1 MEKIEALK
9 KDVETLL
16 NNGIELIPI
25 NNININK
32 NSKKDFGDNLPNGW
46 VNPRKVRFNKDK
58 TLEALN
64 NGCCGFF
71 GRAGKRTGYNII
83 DVDNGKKETTNP
95 EILAELINKC
105 KFYIKSPNGFHF
117 YFKNTDYF
125 KNKHL
130 GVFGN
135 IDILTNE
142 NVYFFGIREDGIYSI
157 VKDEKI
163 IKIPDD
169 IIKELLE
176 GIKKKT
182 LNDALKIDINDT
194 TETPYKDNETYFI
207 TSNEVIKLLEDL
219 DNVFNDDT
227 KEWIKISSIL
237 KKAGFK
243 DAWKYWSSKSN
254 KYNEKNNEII
264 FKRLKTGEN
273 VPDLNFIIE
282 ILNNQSK
289 KKYNIISKI
298 YKPYQPLNDI
308 NKSLITKTINEKYLN
323 YDIYENEKDEIIKS
337 SLGTAK
343 TYSTFDYI
351 LKNDYK
357 ILSICQLINNVDN
370 HIRDFKNHPSNINDR
385 FLLSYN
391 DIPDYEFEN
400 HMMGYKNTTDD
411 FSNNINGICS
421 TIDSLA
427 KVHKKYFNNNDL
439 IKDYVIFMDEIHSD
453 LLHLLTSTTLNG
465 KRTETL
471 SILYEMLKGC
481 KKIIMSDGNICDVV
495 LTFYN
500 SLKRPNGYEFI
511 SNEYKSFNG
520 VNVYHKSLKCIYKIL
535 ENKVKNNTF
544 ATIACNTKS
553 KVEDTYKCLIK
564 LKEEYKKDFKILC
577 YTSTEGEKIEDVNKE
592 WDNAFI
598 IYSPSI
604 ISGLDF
610 RSKIPQDVIL
620 FIDGKETINAEQMGQ
635 QICRNRNINNV
646 YICCSHYS
654 NVLKYNT
661 IEDLREDYN
670 KRLNDF
676 HSCQVYKQLAN
687 KILINQKYEYRP
699 NDFTNLY
706 SLSLFH
712 NNIMSSNIL
721 YYIEEIL
728 KSYGFIFHNRYL
740 TDKNEGCEKIENQP
754 STEETEENQ
763 SIIYDDK
770 EKYEMFYNDIEN
782 NIQIEE
788 NKYNKQLMN
797 RFKYINLK
805 LPTTE
810 TEKETFLNIL
820 KEYNDILSNPH
831 TFNNHMSFIHYIKS
845 IETLKAEFIENTDK
859 DFKEHNMKSKI
870 SKLLNIKHIMNKY
883 LPEIDIYNFSYNEI
897 DEKYN
902 EIINITNAEYEYIK
916 SFVRTKKDAP
926 KNKRELL
933 SVMVKCYKDILGDM
947 IFKPLER
954 KKKHIN
960 NKYINYNIITFND
973 EYFKNHLELFK
984 YSLIYS
990 KSTKDYKKKYD
1001 KSICDILDTYEHI
1014 KKPSNSRNNNILK
1027 PSFITDE

>member
-16 NNGIELIPI
+16 NNGVELIPI
-25 NNININK
+25 YNIKIGN
-32 NSKKDFGDNLPNGW
+32 NSKNAYGKNLPEKWN
-46 VNPRKVRFNKDK
+46 NPRMIRFNKNK

-83 DVDNGKKETTNP
+83 DVDNGRKQTTNP
-95 EILAELINKC
+95 KILIELINKC
-105 KFYIKSPNGFHF
+105 KFYIKSPNGYHF

-130 GVFGN
+130 GVYGN

-142 NVYFFGIREDGIYSI
+142 NVHFFGIREDGIYSI
-157 VKDEKI
+157 VKDENI
-163 IKIPDD
+163 IKIPDN
-169 IIKELLE
+169 IINELLE

-182 LNDALKIDINDT
+182 LNDALNIDINDT

-207 TSNEVIKLLEDL
+207 TSNELIKLLEDL
-219 DNVFNDDT
+219 DKDFNDDT

-243 DAWKYWSSKSN
+243 DAWKYWSCKSN

-264 FKRLKTGEN
+264 FKRLKTNET
-273 VPDLNFIIE
+273 VPDLNYIIE

-298 YKPYQPLNDI
+298 YKSYQPLTDI
-308 NKSLITKTINEKYLN
+308 NKSLITKTINEQYLN
-323 YDIYENEKDEIIKS
+323 SNIYENEKDEIIKS

-370 HIRDFKNHPSNINDR
+370 HIRDFKKHPSNINDR

-391 DIPDYEFEN
+391 EIPEYELEN
-400 HMMGYKNTTDD
+400 HFMGYKNTNDD
-411 FSNNINGICS
+411 FSNNINGVCS

-427 KVHKKYFNNNDL
+427 NVHKKYFNNNDL

-465 KRTETL
+465 KRTETI
-471 SILYEMLKGC
+471 SILYEMLKNC
-481 KKIIMSDGNICDVV
+481 KKIILSDGNICDVV
-495 LTFYN
+495 LTFYK
-500 SLKRPNGYEFI
+500 SLNRSIGYEFI

-520 VNVYHKSLKCIYKIL
+520 VNVYHKSLKCIQNTL
-535 ENKVKNNTF
+535 DNKVINNTF
-544 ATIACNTKS
+544 ATIACNTK
-553 KVEDTYKCLIK
+553 KQVETTYKYLYE
-564 LKEEYKKDFKILC
+564 LKQKYKKDFKILC

-610 RSKIPQDVIL
+610 RSKMPQDVIL
-620 FIDGKETINAEQMGQ
+620 FIDGKETINAEQMAQ
-635 QICRNRNINNV
+635 QICRNRNIKNV

-654 NVLKYNT
+654 NALKYNT
-661 IEDLREDYN
+661 VEDLQDDYN

-676 HSCQVYKQLAN
+676 HSCTVYKQLAD

-706 SLSLFH
+706 SMSLFH

-728 KSYGFIFHNRYL
+728 KSYGFIFHNRYSISENAP
-740 TDKNEGCEKIENQP
+740 DEKTNNQP
-754 STEETEENQ
+754 ITEEETEPQ
-763 SIIYDDK
+763 SIIYDDD
-770 EKYEMFYNDIEN
+770 EKYKIFCNDVKNGVEIKET
-782 NIQIEE
+782 
-788 NKYNKQLMN
+788 KYNKQLMN

-805 LPTTE
+805 MPTSE

-820 KEYNDILSNPH
+820 DKHNEILSNTH
-831 TFNNHMSFIHYIKS
+831 IFNNHMSFIHYIKS
-845 IETLKAEFIENTDK
+845 VETLKSEFIENMNK

-870 SKLLNIKHIMNKY
+870 SKLLNIKNIMNKY
-883 LPEIDIYNFSYNEI
+883 LPDINVYNFSYNEI

-926 KNKRELL
+926 KNKKELL
-933 SVMVKCYKDILGDM
+933 SVMIKCYKDIFGEK
-947 IFKPLER
+947 IFKPFQR
-954 KKKHIN
+954 KQKYIN

-973 EYFKNHLELFK
+973 EYFKSHLELFK

-990 KSTKDYKKKYD
+990 KSTKDYKTKYD
-1001 KSICDILDTYEHI
+1001 KSICDILDT
-1014 KKPSNSRNNNILK
+1014 
-1027 PSFITDE
+1027 

>member
-1 MEKIEALK
+1 MEKIETLK

-16 NNGIELIPI
+16 NNGVELIPI
-25 NNININK
+25 NNIKIGN
-32 NSKKDFGDNLPNGW
+32 NSKNAYGDNLPIGW
-46 VNPRKVRFNKDK
+46 TNPKMIRFNKNK

-64 NGCCGFF
+64 NGCVGFF
-71 GRAGKRTGYNII
+71 GRAGKRTNNIII

-117 YFKNTDYF
+117 YFKNTEYF

-135 IDILTNE
+135 IDIITNE
-142 NVYFFGIREDGIYSI
+142 NVYFFGIREDGIYTI

-163 IKIPDD
+163 IKIPDN
-169 IIKELLE
+169 IRTQLLE
-176 GIKKKT
+176 GIKEKE
-182 LNDALKIDINDT
+182 LNKALKIDINDT

-243 DAWKYWSSKSN
+243 DAWKSWSSKSK
-254 KYNEKNNEII
+254 KYNEKNNEVI
-264 FKRLKTGEN
+264 FKRLKTNEN
-273 VPDLNFIIE
+273 VPDLNYIIE

-298 YKPYQPLNDI
+298 YKPYQPLTDI
-308 NKSLITKTINEKYLN
+308 NKSLITKTINEDFLKY
-323 YDIYENEKDEIIKS
+323 YIYENDKDIIIKS

-370 HIRDFKNHPSNINDR
+370 HIRDFGNHPSNKDKNR

-391 DIPDYEFEN
+391 EIPDYEFEN
-400 HMMGYKNTTDD
+400 HIHGFITDDND

-471 SILYEMLKGC
+471 SILYEMLKSC

-495 LTFYN
+495 LSFYK
-500 SLKRPNGYEFI
+500 SLNRSNGYEFI

-520 VNVYHKSLKCIYKIL
+520 VNVYHKSLKGIQTIL
-535 ENKVKNNTF
+535 NNKVKNNTF

-553 KVEDTYKCLIK
+553 QVESTYKYLIK

-577 YTSTEGEKIEDVNKE
+577 YTSTEGGKIEDVNKE

-610 RSKIPQDVIL
+610 RSKTPQDVIL
-620 FIDGKETINAEQMGQ
+620 FIDGKETINAEQMCQ

-654 NVLKYNT
+654 NILKYNT
-661 IEDLREDYN
+661 IEDLRDDYN
-670 KRLNDF
+670 KRLNDY

-699 NDFTNLY
+699 NIFTNLY

-740 TDKNEGCEKIENQP
+740 TDKNEGCEKIENEP
-754 STEETEENQ
+754 TEEKEETQ
-763 SIIYDDK
+763 SIIYDDE
-770 EKYEMFYNDIEN
+770 EKYKMFVDDIKNGVE
-782 NIQIEE
+782 IEE
-788 NKYNKQLMN
+788 TKYNKQLMN
-797 RFKYINLK
+797 RFKYINLTMPK
-805 LPTTE
+805 TE
-810 TEKETFLNIL
+810 EEKETFLNIL
-820 KEYNDILSNPH
+820 NKYNDILGNPH
-831 TFNNHMSFIHYIKS
+831 SFNNHMTFIHFIKS
-845 IETLKAEFIENTDK
+845 IETLKTEFIENANK

-870 SKLLNIKHIMNKY
+870 SKLLNIKTIMNKY
-883 LPEIDIYNFSYNEI
+883 LNEIDIYNFSYNEI
-897 DEKYN
+897 DDKYN
-902 EIINITNAEYEYIK
+902 EVINISNAEYEYIK

-926 KNKRELL
+926 KNKKELL

-947 IFKPLER
+947 IFKPLDR

-973 EYFKNHLELFK
+973 EYFKTHLELFK

-990 KSTKDYKKKYD
+990 KSTKDYKTKYD

-1014 KKPSNSRNNNILK
+1014 KKPSNSRNK
-1027 PSFITDE
+1027 